1 MMKRVSWVVATAVVT
16 LFVAGSAWA
25 SASELAL
32 RASGRSLASPNP
44 EPTAALLFGIGTG
57 VVAWRLSRKQRS

>member
-25 SASELAL
+25 SASD
-32 RASGRSLASPNP
+32 LASAREYACAPIPFKYLENLEAVRMNTP
-44 EPTAALLFGIGTG
+44 ATAKTAARHEM
-57 VVAWRLSRKQRS
+57 W

>member
-1 MMKRVSWVVATAVVT
+1 MMKRVTWVVATTVVT

-25 SASELAL
+25 TASELAL
-32 RASGRSLASPNP
+32 RGAGRTLAAPNP